1 MDVTRKHLHG
11 ALTTG
16 VIKRSSAVFT
26 ACACLIVLVSAGP
39 TSAGTQQSC
48 TDISLPKCTVQLSTG
63 ITMRYLEVGPRNG
76 PVVFLL
82 HGYTDS
88 SRSLT
93 LVMNALHRLMP
104 GLDIIDPD
112 LRGHGQSSLPAG
124 ASCPAAPDTCFQPS
138 DFARDIVAFMDARH
152 IQRATIVGHS
162 MGTLVAQE
170 LGLSYPQR
178 VDKLV
183 LISTATDGQSE
194 PPLFDLLDGLIG
206 QVWEPA
212 FLAAGYSWPDG
223 VYSVSPAVAAP
234 GFEDFLVE
242 SWVADAI
249 ADPAFLSQIVPE
261 TAATPLGT
269 WLGALE
275 AITETDNTQR
285 LERLK
290 PPTLVLWA
298 VQDDLFSRDVEQ
310 KLIDALTVAADH
322 GGSFWWKQYGVLPPP
337 TDGSQTDF
345 GHNLVWEAPGPVAL
359 DIASFLTLGRPTN
372 VLFHTDYPTNI
383 HAIDAEPGK
392 ATLIHEP

>member
-1 MDVTRKHLHG
+1 MKTRAFAVSVVCICLVTAGR
-11 ALTTG
+11 
-16 VIKRSSAVFT
+16 
-26 ACACLIVLVSAGP
+26 AGP
-39 TSAGTQQSC
+39 AAATQQTCS
-48 TDISLPKCTVQLSTG
+48 DISLPKCTIQLSTG
-63 ITMRYLEVGPRNG
+63 ITMRYLEVGPSNG

-82 HGYTDS
+82 HGYTDT

-93 LVMNALHRLMP
+93 LVMNALHQLLP
-104 GLDIIDPD
+104 SLDIIDPD

-124 ASCPAAPDTCFQPS
+124 AGCPAAPDSCFQPI

-152 IQRATIVGHS
+152 IRRATMVGHS

-206 QVWEPA
+206 GVWEPA
-212 FLAAGYSWPDG
+212 FLAAGYGWPDG
-223 VYSVSPAVAAP
+223 VYDVSPAVAAP
-234 GFEDFLVE
+234 GFDDFLTG
-242 SWVADAI
+242 SWDADAI
-249 ADPAFLSQIVPE
+249 ADPAFLAQIVPE

-269 WLGALE
+269 WIGALE
-275 AITETDNTQR
+275 AITEADNTQR

-298 VQDDLFSRDVEQ
+298 VQDDLFSREIEQ
-310 KLIDALTVAADH
+310 KLIDALTVAAND

-337 TDGSQTDF
+337 ADGTQTDF

-359 DIASFLTLGRPTN
+359 DIASFLTFGRPTN
-372 VLFHTDYPTNI
+372 VLFHTDYPADI
-383 HAIDAEPGK
+383 HSIVAEPGK
-392 ATLIHEP
+392 ATLIHAP

>member
-1 MDVTRKHLHG
+1 MKTRPIA
-11 ALTTG
+11 AL
-16 VIKRSSAVFT
+16 V
-26 ACACLIVLVSAGP
+26 ACVCLIVLAYAGP
-39 TSAGTQQSC
+39 ASAGTQQTC
-48 TDISLPKCTVQLSTG
+48 PDINLSKCTIDLSTG
-63 ITMRYLEVGPRNG
+63 ITMRYLEVGPSNG
-76 PVVFLL
+76 PALFLL
-82 HGYTDS
+82 HGYTDT
-88 SRSLT
+88 SRSMT

-104 GLDIIDPD
+104 NLDIIDPD

-124 ASCPAAPDTCFQPS
+124 AGCPAAPDTCFQPI

-152 IQRATIVGHS
+152 IRRATMVGHS

-178 VDKLV
+178 VDRLV

-194 PPLFDLLDGLIG
+194 PPLFDLLDGLIDG
-206 QVWEPA
+206 VWEPA

-223 VYSVSPAVAAP
+223 VYDVSPAVAAP
-234 GFEDFLVE
+234 GFEDFLTG

-249 ADPAFLSQIVPE
+249 ADPAFLAQIVPE

-269 WLGALE
+269 WIGALE

-285 LERLK
+285 LEQLK

-298 VQDDLFSRDVEQ
+298 VQDDLFPPEIEQ
-310 KLIDALTVAADH
+310 KLIDALTVAAGQ

-337 TDGSQTDF
+337 ADGTQTDL
-345 GHNLVWEAPGPVAL
+345 GHNLVWEAPGPIAL

-372 VLFHTDYPTNI
+372 VLFHTDYPADI
-383 HAIDAEPGK
+383 HRIVAGPGK